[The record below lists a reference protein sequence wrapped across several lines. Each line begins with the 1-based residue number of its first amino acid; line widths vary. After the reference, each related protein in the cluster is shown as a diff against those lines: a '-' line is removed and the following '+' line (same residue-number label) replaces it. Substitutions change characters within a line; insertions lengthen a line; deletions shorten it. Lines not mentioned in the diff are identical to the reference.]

1 MRTARQSSATTQAP
15 VIEAEVERQS
25 AQECSGLDADYPQF
39 GFDEMKPLS
48 QTMGS
53 THTSNQGAYSPLA
66 ARTRSHHLPH
76 DPVAFDCVKIIVVRA
91 GSARVFSEFGRRHIK
106 VGDVVVL
113 AANTLCGAE
122 PEGWITTTTLYLDR
136 DYVIDQVYWQHAARF
151 HTRHDASDFVDTH
164 YAEPAQIVRVGEK
177 RAGLLMPWLDELA
190 ALTIDGLTPEHFY
203 RAQTCLFA
211 VLDVVVPMLTTSEE
225 RMSSSQRIAEVPS
238 APRRRQFRAS
248 RAEARDTAKRLRE
261 QLDRRWTLAD
271 LAQAA
276 HLSSSQ
282 LRRIF
287 VEAFGQSPIAYLTML
302 RVQRMVELLR
312 NTDAPIAVI
321 AAEVGWSDPDFAGR
335 QFRRNVGVSPSE
347 YRRNSRTTSRG
358 RVPE

>member
-1 MRTARQSSATTQAP
+1 MSSART
-15 VIEAEVERQS
+15 S
-25 AQECSGLDADYPQF
+25 DNDA
-39 GFDEMKPLS
+39 S
-48 QTMGS
+48 
-53 THTSNQGAYSPLA
+53 SPLA
-66 ARTRSHHLPH
+66 ARTQSHHFPL

-91 GSARVFSEFGRRHIK
+91 GSARLFSEFGRRHIN

-151 HTRHDASDFVDTH
+151 HTRHDASDFVDAH
-164 YAEPAQIVRVGEK
+164 YAEPAQIVRIGEE

-190 ALTIDGLTPEHFY
+190 ALSIDGLTPERFY
-203 RAQTCLFA
+203 RAQACLFA
-211 VLDVVVPMLTTSEE
+211 VLDVVVPMLTTSDE
-225 RMSSSQRIAEVPS
+225 RMSSTQRIAEVPP

-248 RAEARDTAKRLRE
+248 RVEARDSAERLRE

-287 VEAFGQSPIAYLTML
+287 VEAFGKSPIAYLTML
-302 RVQRMVELLR
+302 RVQRMIELLR
-312 NTDAPIAVI
+312 TTDAPIAVI
-321 AAEVGWSDPDFAGR
+321 AAEVGWGDPNFAGR
-335 QFRRNVGVSPSE
+335 QFRRSVGLSPSE
-347 YRRNSRTTSRG
+347 YRRISLTTPRETA
-358 RVPE
+358 PE